1 MLIGLVG
8 EVNEEMLGVLA
19 QQLITAGTNKEE
31 VTIVLSTYGGEV
43 YPALAMYDL
52 IRHHPHKTTV
62 IATGACMSAGMIIL
76 QAGDVRAMTKNAHL
90 MTHYGETGAGS
101 EGDAKQNDKL
111 HKQHKEMVGARTK
124 ASARTVNGW
133 YKQETYFDAKQAL
146 QVGLVDEVI
155 SDKAN
160 IK

>member
-8 EVNEEMLGVLA
+8 EVNEEMLGTLA
-19 QQLITAGTNKEE
+19 QQIMEAALKKEHAT
-31 VTIVLSTYGGEV
+31 VVISTYGGEV

-52 IRHHPHKTTV
+52 IRHHPYGSTT
-62 IATGACMSAGMIIL
+62 IAIGACMSAGMIIL
-76 QAGDVRAMTKNAHL
+76 QAGDKRAMTKNAHL

-124 ASARTVNGW
+124 VAPRTVNNW
-133 YKQETYFDAKQAL
+133 YKQETYFDAEQAMK
-146 QVGLVDEVI
+146 VGLVDEIVN
-155 SDKAN
+155 DKESF
-160 IK
+160 K